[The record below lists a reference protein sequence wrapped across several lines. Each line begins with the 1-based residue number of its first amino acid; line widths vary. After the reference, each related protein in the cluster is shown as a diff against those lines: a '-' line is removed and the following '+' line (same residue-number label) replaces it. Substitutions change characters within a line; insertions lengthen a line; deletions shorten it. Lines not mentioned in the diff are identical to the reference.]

1 MKLFEVIKFTN
12 LFIYKIW
19 LGKKVSYLGNEEMMY
34 LDGGLNMFKLSD
46 KVRLIFALLGV
57 SSILVSMYLIPFI
70 KTENKFWEILLFIL
84 GVLLIGIALLNPPKN

>member
-1 MKLFEVIKFTN
+1 MIR
-12 LFIYKIW
+12 
-19 LGKKVSYLGNEEMMY
+19 
-34 LDGGLNMFKLSD
+34 LSD

-84 GVLLIGIALLNPPKN
+84 GVSLIGIELLNHSKN

>member
-1 MKLFEVIKFTN
+1 MIR
-12 LFIYKIW
+12 
-19 LGKKVSYLGNEEMMY
+19 
-34 LDGGLNMFKLSD
+34 LSD
-46 KVRLIFALLGV
+46 KVRLIFAIIGA

>member
-1 MKLFEVIKFTN
+1 MIL
-12 LFIYKIW
+12 
-19 LGKKVSYLGNEEMMY
+19 
-34 LDGGLNMFKLSD
+34 LSD

-84 GVLLIGIALLNPPKN
+84 GVLLIGIALLNPLKN

>member
-1 MKLFEVIKFTN
+1 MIR
-12 LFIYKIW
+12 
-19 LGKKVSYLGNEEMMY
+19 
-34 LDGGLNMFKLSD
+34 LSD

-70 KTENKFWEILLFIL
+70 KTENQFWEILLFIL

>member
-1 MKLFEVIKFTN
+1 MIR
-12 LFIYKIW
+12 
-19 LGKKVSYLGNEEMMY
+19 
-34 LDGGLNMFKLSD
+34 LSD

-84 GVLLIGIALLNPPKN
+84 GVLLIGIALLNHKKIKFWK

>member
-1 MKLFEVIKFTN
+1 MIR
-12 LFIYKIW
+12 
-19 LGKKVSYLGNEEMMY
+19 
-34 LDGGLNMFKLSD
+34 LSD

-84 GVLLIGIALLNPPKN
+84 DVLLVGIALLSHKKIKFWK

>member
-1 MKLFEVIKFTN
+1 MIR
-12 LFIYKIW
+12 
-19 LGKKVSYLGNEEMMY
+19 
-34 LDGGLNMFKLSD
+34 LSD

-84 GVLLIGIALLNPPKN
+84 GVLIIGIALLNPQKN